1 MFKEAVAK
9 ICGVVWFVP
18 PNTTDLTQPV
28 DVGYAQILKML
39 VKKVQDEWLED
50 GDNCDKWYGKDH
62 KFSAKERRLLRC
74 DWVGN
79 AYNRLLGS
87 EYDELR
93 RRTFQKT
100 GCLITADGSEDH
112 LITPEGLAN
121 YTVPPPNLYS
131 DPVISPPIPQ
141 TSVGEQDGLNEYASD
156 SDDDRECEEEVDVL
170 SDDTNDRDFAYGC
183 SGKKLKIHYDKGW
196 FVGVVAYYN
205 RKLEEY
211 KVEFQDGSVDYVPER
226 DVGNNDVI
234 LL

>member
-1 MFKEAVAK
+1 MNKRQCTLQIAFRPEGKQPRICIVFRGKGRISEDDVLFQYCAWVDTDTSLKWVSKTLSESVKDLDRFVLFCDNLSAQTTDVFKEAVAK

-87 EYDELR
+87 EYDEFH

-100 GCLITADGSEDH
+100 
-112 LITPEGLAN
+112 
-121 YTVPPPNLYS
+121 
-131 DPVISPPIPQ
+131 
-141 TSVGEQDGLNEYASD
+141 
-156 SDDDRECEEEVDVL
+156 
-170 SDDTNDRDFAYGC
+170 
-183 SGKKLKIHYDKGW
+183 
-196 FVGVVAYYN
+196 
-205 RKLEEY
+205 
-211 KVEFQDGSVDYVPER
+211 
-226 DVGNNDVI
+226 
-234 LL
+234 